1 MPPPAN
7 FAMKSTSG
15 SLQKQ
20 PAQPAPDFKR
30 PASTTGTLAFIAS
43 MTHTKENTA
52 GMKPSSSPVPK
63 KVQKTVIDPKKDE
76 WRAPQGQDGS
86 GMTKLNAKFA
96 GRY

>member
-1 MPPPAN
+1 MPPPAT
-7 FAMKSTSG
+7 FAMKSG
-15 SLQKQ
+15 SLQKE

-43 MTHTKENTA
+43 MTQKEENT
-52 GMKPSSSPVPK
+52 GLKPSSSPVPK